1 MMENNKKSLLDTD
14 KEIFFSKAIKAGK
27 RIYYLDVKRN
37 RKHEM
42 FLAIT
47 ESKKIISGEG
57 DNAQVNFEKHQI
69 FLYKED
75 FDKFTKGLHQAIQYI
90 IDEQGPIVH
99 YPDEKEE
106 EETEEKSTV
115 AKVAANEIPEDD
127 FKDDLIIDKINI
139 EF

>member
-1 MMENNKKSLLDTD
+1 MMEDNKKSLLDTD

-57 DNAQVNFEKHQI
+57 DNAQVNFEKHKI

-90 IDEQGPIVH
+90 IDEQGNGR
-99 YPDEKEE
+99 K
-106 EETEEKSTV
+106 
-115 AKVAANEIPEDD
+115 
-127 FKDDLIIDKINI
+127 IDCREGRGERNTGRRLQRRSDNR
-139 EF
+139 

>member
-57 DNAQVNFEKHQI
+57 DNAQVNFEKHKI

-90 IDEQGPIVH
+90 IDEQGPVVH

-106 EETEEKSTV
+106 EETKEKSTV